1 MIAQQTTRP
10 RPRLVDLDALRCA
23 GCGEPLAAG
32 SAGELAHSDG
42 TTLCRGHNGQPA
54 EPVEQ

>member
-1 MIAQQTTRP
+1 MIAQQTT

-23 GCGEPLAAG
+23 CCGEPLADG

-42 TTLCRGHNGQPA
+42 TALCRGRNGQPA